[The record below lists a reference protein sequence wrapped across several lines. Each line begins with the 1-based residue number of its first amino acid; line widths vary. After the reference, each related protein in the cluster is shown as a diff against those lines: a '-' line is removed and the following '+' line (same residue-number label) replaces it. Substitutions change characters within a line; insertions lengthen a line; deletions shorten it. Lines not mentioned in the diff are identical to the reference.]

1 MDKYLASIDEFT
13 NYEDIESQLASIS
26 FGANEVENKEDMDKQ
41 RATEIYLKSI
51 LVYLKEKYFL
61 ANREE
66 ILKNYLDEIE
76 GKIGNIY
83 RFIKSIEELEYL
95 DIPRNMNM
103 DITEFNS
110 WLNNLFSLYEHEM
123 ARKITIDD
131 FLDIIPLEYENS
143 ELNNRIVSKYLKV
156 FLQYNGKS
164 LARDGKCLQLI
175 MNDREFDSLISVKE
189 KEVTSISL
197 DNPIVSAVKIYK
209 QRHKDLFKDKF
220 AEINKAGVLLGFD
233 NIDDSNILDV
243 KNKLE
248 KRMASLMQTADT
260 LTRNL
265 NRCDGLVDESVYEII
280 FSEEEVDIR
289 NKLKRDFLVMEVSN
303 MFTCGKYNEMSS
315 SSKDNVFKVLKD
327 AMLYLGGFGFFKKV
341 SGDYEKYCE
350 YQNYLSEMAS
360 KNSAMDEYEML
371 LSELSKLEREYVKN
385 ENRKVSVIYSSSK
398 KEMQRINLEHEIDK
412 IKKRMS
418 QIIVLM
424 GGYSYFEDKFIR
436 EFNNYIDPN
445 NSREDNIR
453 ELLVKYD
460 YQRSNKKKIDEDK
473 QKFRFEIIKLNDSQE
488 ECEEKLFGVFP
499 IEMLPPTE
507 DKINDIPLFR
517 EFGMKIPSYDSVE
530 FRKLYD
536 KVSEILNNSEYRDS
550 LESSGRII
558 SSISDD
564 RLKKIHSGKF
574 DSLIPT
580 VKISKNIRVRK

>member
-26 FGANEVENKEDMDKQ
+26 FGANEVENKEGMDKQ
-41 RATEIYLKSI
+41 KATEIYLKSI

-61 ANREE
+61 ANREK
-66 ILKNYLDEIE
+66 ILKDCLEEIK
-76 GKIGNIY
+76 GKIGNIHS
-83 RFIKSIEELEYL
+83 FIKGIEKLEHL

-175 MNDREFDSLISVKE
+175 MNDREFDSLISVK
-189 KEVTSISL
+189 KKGVTSISL

-209 QRHKDLFKDKF
+209 QRYKDLFKDKF
-220 AEINKAGVLLGFD
+220 AEINKVGVLLGFD

-248 KRMASLMQTADT
+248 KRMASLMQTANT

-385 ENRKVSVIYSSSK
+385 ENRKISVIYSSSK
-398 KEMQRINLEHEIDK
+398 KEMQRINLEHEMDK

-460 YQRSNKKKIDEDK
+460 YQRSNKKKVDEDK